1 MEAIIQLVKRIF
13 VLLDRADQSKKLKLK
28 YISNMSIIKMMLNLM
43 LAYVLRTL
51 QHLQEGNVV
60 VN

>member
-1 MEAIIQLVKRIF
+1 
-13 VLLDRADQSKKLKLK
+13 
-28 YISNMSIIKMMLNLM
+28 MSIIKMMLNLM
-43 LAYVLRTL
+43 LAYVHVLRTL

>member
-1 MEAIIQLVKRIF
+1 
-13 VLLDRADQSKKLKLK
+13 
-28 YISNMSIIKMMLNLM
+28 MSIIKMMLNLM